1 NRSGAGGERRPW
13 RNRRTRVA
21 VTLGRRSQSA
31 CSPRRHG
38 GGGPRTTPGRG
49 HARRDAL
56 PAPGHRR
63 VLGHS
68 ALIDSPIQEVSM
80 VDRTMPVERDLL
92 TTTAQLFG
100 VVFLLV
106 GILGFIPGITSEAPG
121 DFAGDGS
128 EAELL
133 GIFNVSILHN
143 IVHLLFGLVGLALA
157 RTPEG
162 ARTFLVG
169 GGVVYLLLWVVGL
182 IGGLDWL
189 PTNSAD
195 NWLHFA
201 LGAVLLGAGL
211 FLG

>member
-1 NRSGAGGERRPW
+1 
-13 RNRRTRVA
+13 
-21 VTLGRRSQSA
+21 
-31 CSPRRHG
+31 
-38 GGGPRTTPGRG
+38 
-49 HARRDAL
+49 
-56 PAPGHRR
+56 
-63 VLGHS
+63 
-68 ALIDSPIQEVSM
+68 M

-106 GILGFIPGITSEAPG
+106 GILGFIPGITSDAPG

-133 GIFNVSILHN
+133 GIFSVSILHN
-143 IVHLLFGLVGLALA
+143 IVHLLFGIVGLALA
-157 RTPEG
+157 RTAEG

-169 GGVVYLLLWVVGL
+169 GGVVYLLLWIVGL
-182 IGGLDWL
+182 IGGLEWL

-211 FLG
+211 LLGRGRSATV

>member
-1 NRSGAGGERRPW
+1 
-13 RNRRTRVA
+13 
-21 VTLGRRSQSA
+21 
-31 CSPRRHG
+31 
-38 GGGPRTTPGRG
+38 
-49 HARRDAL
+49 
-56 PAPGHRR
+56 
-63 VLGHS
+63 
-68 ALIDSPIQEVSM
+68 M

-211 FLG
+211 FLGRGRSATV

>member
-1 NRSGAGGERRPW
+1 
-13 RNRRTRVA
+13 
-21 VTLGRRSQSA
+21 
-31 CSPRRHG
+31 
-38 GGGPRTTPGRG
+38 
-49 HARRDAL
+49 
-56 PAPGHRR
+56 
-63 VLGHS
+63 
-68 ALIDSPIQEVSM
+68 M
-80 VDRTMPVERDLL
+80 VDRTMPLERDLL

-106 GILGFIPGITSEAPG
+106 GILGFIPGITSDAPG
-121 DFAGDGS
+121 DFTGEGS

-133 GIFNVSILHN
+133 GIFSVSILHN

-169 GGVVYLLLWVVGL
+169 GGVVYLLLWIVGL

-211 FLG
+211 LLGRGRSTTV

>member
-1 NRSGAGGERRPW
+1 
-13 RNRRTRVA
+13 
-21 VTLGRRSQSA
+21 
-31 CSPRRHG
+31 
-38 GGGPRTTPGRG
+38 
-49 HARRDAL
+49 
-56 PAPGHRR
+56 
-63 VLGHS
+63 
-68 ALIDSPIQEVSM
+68 M

-169 GGVVYLLLWVVGL
+169 GGVVYLLLWIVGL

-211 FLG
+211 LLGRGRSATV

>member
-1 NRSGAGGERRPW
+1 
-13 RNRRTRVA
+13 
-21 VTLGRRSQSA
+21 
-31 CSPRRHG
+31 
-38 GGGPRTTPGRG
+38 
-49 HARRDAL
+49 
-56 PAPGHRR
+56 
-63 VLGHS
+63 
-68 ALIDSPIQEVSM
+68 M

-211 FLG
+211 LLGRGRSATV

>member
-1 NRSGAGGERRPW
+1 
-13 RNRRTRVA
+13 
-21 VTLGRRSQSA
+21 
-31 CSPRRHG
+31 
-38 GGGPRTTPGRG
+38 
-49 HARRDAL
+49 
-56 PAPGHRR
+56 
-63 VLGHS
+63 
-68 ALIDSPIQEVSM
+68 M

-169 GGVVYLLLWVVGL
+169 GGVIYLLLWIVGL
-182 IGGLDWL
+182 IGGLEWL

-195 NWLHFA
+195 NWLHFT
-201 LGAVLLGAGL
+201 LGVVLLGAGL
-211 FLG
+211 LLGRGRRTSTV

>member
-1 NRSGAGGERRPW
+1 
-13 RNRRTRVA
+13 
-21 VTLGRRSQSA
+21 
-31 CSPRRHG
+31 
-38 GGGPRTTPGRG
+38 
-49 HARRDAL
+49 
-56 PAPGHRR
+56 
-63 VLGHS
+63 
-68 ALIDSPIQEVSM
+68 M

-201 LGAVLLGAGL
+201 LGVVLLGAGL
-211 FLG
+211 LLGRGRSSTV

>member
-1 NRSGAGGERRPW
+1 
-13 RNRRTRVA
+13 
-21 VTLGRRSQSA
+21 
-31 CSPRRHG
+31 
-38 GGGPRTTPGRG
+38 
-49 HARRDAL
+49 
-56 PAPGHRR
+56 
-63 VLGHS
+63 
-68 ALIDSPIQEVSM
+68 M
-80 VDRTMPVERDLL
+80 VDRTMPAERDLL

-195 NWLHFA
+195 NWLHFT

-211 FLG
+211 LLGRGRSATV

>member
-1 NRSGAGGERRPW
+1 
-13 RNRRTRVA
+13 
-21 VTLGRRSQSA
+21 
-31 CSPRRHG
+31 
-38 GGGPRTTPGRG
+38 
-49 HARRDAL
+49 
-56 PAPGHRR
+56 
-63 VLGHS
+63 
-68 ALIDSPIQEVSM
+68 M

-133 GIFNVSILHN
+133 GIFSVSILHN

-162 ARTFLVG
+162 ARSFLVG
-169 GGVVYLLLWVVGL
+169 GGVVYLLLWIVGL

-195 NWLHFA
+195 NWLHFT
-201 LGAVLLGAGL
+201 LGVVLLGAGL
-211 FLG
+211 LLGRGRSATV

>member
-1 NRSGAGGERRPW
+1 
-13 RNRRTRVA
+13 
-21 VTLGRRSQSA
+21 
-31 CSPRRHG
+31 
-38 GGGPRTTPGRG
+38 
-49 HARRDAL
+49 
-56 PAPGHRR
+56 
-63 VLGHS
+63 
-68 ALIDSPIQEVSM
+68 M

-106 GILGFIPGITSEAPG
+106 GILGFIPGITSDAPG

-128 EAELL
+128 EGELL
-133 GIFNVSILHN
+133 GIFSVSILHN

-169 GGVVYLLLWVVGL
+169 GGVVYLLLWIVGL
-182 IGGLDWL
+182 IGGLEWL
-189 PTNSAD
+189 PTNSAG
-195 NWLHFA
+195 NWLHFT

-211 FLG
+211 LLGRGRSATV

>member
-1 NRSGAGGERRPW
+1 
-13 RNRRTRVA
+13 
-21 VTLGRRSQSA
+21 
-31 CSPRRHG
+31 
-38 GGGPRTTPGRG
+38 
-49 HARRDAL
+49 
-56 PAPGHRR
+56 
-63 VLGHS
+63 
-68 ALIDSPIQEVSM
+68 M

-100 VVFLLV
+100 VVFLLI
-106 GILGFIPGITSEAPG
+106 GILGFIPGITSDAPG

-133 GIFNVSILHN
+133 GIFSVSILHN

-162 ARTFLVG
+162 ARTFRVG
-169 GGVVYLLLWVVGL
+169 GGVVYLLLWIVGL

-195 NWLHFA
+195 NWLHFT
-201 LGAVLLGAGL
+201 LGVVLLGAGL
-211 FLG
+211 LLGRGRSATV

>member
-1 NRSGAGGERRPW
+1 
-13 RNRRTRVA
+13 
-21 VTLGRRSQSA
+21 
-31 CSPRRHG
+31 
-38 GGGPRTTPGRG
+38 
-49 HARRDAL
+49 
-56 PAPGHRR
+56 
-63 VLGHS
+63 
-68 ALIDSPIQEVSM
+68 M

-106 GILGFIPGITSEAPG
+106 GILGFIPGITSDAPG
-121 DFAGDGS
+121 EFAGDGS

-169 GGVVYLLLWVVGL
+169 GGVVYLLLWIVGL

-195 NWLHFA
+195 NWLHFT
-201 LGAVLLGAGL
+201 LGVVLLGAGL
-211 FLG
+211 LLGRGRPATV